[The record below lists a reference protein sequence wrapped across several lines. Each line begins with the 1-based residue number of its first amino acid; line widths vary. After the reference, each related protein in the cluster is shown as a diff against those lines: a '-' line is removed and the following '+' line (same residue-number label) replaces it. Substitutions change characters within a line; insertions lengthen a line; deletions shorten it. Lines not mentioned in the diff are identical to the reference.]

1 MKTIKLTDKEH
12 KIISQI
18 LGNLQNEID
27 QEICELPSVD
37 DSDKEYDR
45 ILDEARNAF
54 AKLY

>member
-12 KIISQI
+12 KIICQI
-18 LGNLQNEID
+18 LGNLQDQID

-37 DSDKEYDR
+37 DNDEEYDR